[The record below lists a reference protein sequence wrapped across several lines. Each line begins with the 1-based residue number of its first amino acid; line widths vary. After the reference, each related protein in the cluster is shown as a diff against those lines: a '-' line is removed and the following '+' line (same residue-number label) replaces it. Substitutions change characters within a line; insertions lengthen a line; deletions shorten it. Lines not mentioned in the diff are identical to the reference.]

1 MKPVL
6 AVRGNFVVF
15 KLASISRMLFAL
27 MIMLA
32 CSGVV
37 FAQPRTI
44 SGKVSSEDGS
54 PVGNALITIKGSN
67 TRTTTKPDGSY
78 SFMFTRNAGTM
89 VISCAGCVDEEA
101 HIDPETKTL
110 NISIKKVPGAI
121 ASTPA
126 TKTDTS
132 KKTVTVPPTSS
143 PPTAATTTPVTSQPT
158 AKADTQNKIK
168 PVLPPQPAVT
178 TVTSKPT
185 ASQPTI
191 KKDTQASRPVSP
203 KVTPAPV
210 TTKPITSPPT
220 AKADTQNK
228 IKPVSPQ
235 PAVTAVAP
243 KPTASQP
250 TIKKDTPG
258 TTRSVSPQP
267 SVTVVTPK
275 PTTSQPAIRKDT
287 QSTTRP
293 VSPPAVVAPVTTKPT
308 TSQPTAKADT
318 QNKKPVSP
326 QPTITTAPKP
336 QTATPTTK
344 SETAKPVTGQPDL
357 KAGAPTTAKPVANA
371 PVVKSNAPKPA
382 TSQPSSGSGNAG
394 IATSSPAMQS
404 NTQTNRPAPTTQ
416 MPVKDTTK
424 PPIPPVA
431 SLVLDTAVIT
441 SATTSLLLDTA
452 EVVFEESEIIPD
464 QVVIPYGS
472 VRKRSLT
479 ASVGQLGA
487 EDISD
492 RPLTNVTTVIEGQIP
507 GVLTTSVTGHP
518 GAGLNMRV
526 RGFGTINATAE
537 PLLVV
542 DGIPYVGNS
551 SNINPL
557 DVENITVLKDAAA
570 TALYGARA
578 GNGVVMI
585 TTKKGRRGR
594 NGFSARIT
602 QGFTDRGLPEY
613 DRLDASQ
620 YYPVM
625 WEAYRNSLLFPP
637 SGIGISL
644 DSANKVASG
653 LTTRPGIQSLLAY
666 NPYNVANN
674 AIVGTDGKLN
684 PAAQLIYGD
693 DLDWTKE
700 LFRKGARSD
709 YFIDFNGGGETSD
722 YLFSLGYVKE
732 NGYILNS
739 DIKRYTARVNVNAQ
753 PAEWLKVGLNISANY
768 SESNLAQDTGSTSQA
783 NPFYFTRNMGPIYPV
798 YAHNMTTGEY
808 LIDPATGQKFY
819 DLGNMGGAQGVPNR
833 TLGAFAGRHA
843 LAETTLDEESILT
856 TSISGRTY
864 QEITFL
870 KNFRFTNNLSA
881 DYQIQDYTSFDNP
894 MVGDGAPLGQS
905 RKVNAS
911 TSAFV
916 ASQLLGYGNTMDV
929 HRFDG
934 FIGHESFNQKNTNL
948 NGFRQGQTISGSS
961 ELDNFSTLTSSTS
974 FVNRLK
980 IESYFSRL
988 NYEFD
993 ERYSASASIRRDGVS
1008 IFSPDARWGTF
1019 WSLSAG
1025 WNLSNEEFLANF
1037 PWINLLRLRGSY
1049 GVTGVSDGTGLPT
1062 SFGFYAYQGLYD
1074 YANNANEPGIA
1085 QSQTQTLN
1093 NLALKWETNSQLNV
1107 GVDFTV
1113 LGNRLNGSVDYFRR
1127 SSSDLI
1133 FAIPQ
1138 PLSSGV
1144 LTVIQ
1149 NAASVKNSGVELH
1162 LNGDVMRT
1170 KLFTWNMTLNI
1181 STLNNK
1187 ITEMPGTVPEFVA
1200 GTKRYAEGKSVFEFW
1215 LPAYYGVDSADGTAL
1230 YKAANRTTSANRRIK
1245 TNKSGGSDTLTTLA
1259 SNALFEYYGTSIPD
1273 FYGSIGQSLTYKGF
1287 TLTGLF
1293 TFQIGGKTYDA
1304 NYQSLM
1310 SSGTYGSALS
1320 SDIDQRWKARGDN
1333 TSIPRVDAGRTTDF
1347 DASSSRWL
1355 IDASYLNIRM
1365 VSLAYNLPLTFISR
1379 WNLSTARFFVTGE
1392 NLGFFSKRKGL
1403 NNQQDF
1409 GGVTS
1414 NAYPPATIISVGI
1427 TINR

>member
-1 MKPVL
+1 MKQAL
-6 AVRGNFVVF
+6 AVPGNFVVF
-15 KLASISRMLFAL
+15 NLTYIIRMLFAL
-27 MIMLA
+27 MVVLT
-32 CSGVV
+32 CSMAL

-44 SGKVSSEDGS
+44 SGKVTSEDGS

-78 SFMFTRNAGTM
+78 SFMFTRNTGTM
-89 VISCAGCVDEEA
+89 VISSVGFINEEVY
-101 HIDPETKTL
+101 IDPDTRNL
-110 NISIKKVPGAI
+110 NVSIKKVPGAVVN
-121 ASTPA
+121 TPA
-126 TKTDTS
+126 IKTDTA
-132 KKTVTVPPTSS
+132 KTTVRAPATSS
-143 PPTAATTTPVTSQPT
+143 DTLKRTTSQPT
-158 AKADTQNKIK
+158 LKTDTQN
-168 PVLPPQPAVT
+168 T
-178 TVTSKPT
+178 T
-185 ASQPTI
+185 
-191 KKDTQASRPVSP
+191 RL
-203 KVTPAPV
+203 
-210 TTKPITSPPT
+210 
-220 AKADTQNK
+220 
-228 IKPVSPQ
+228 VSPQ
-235 PAVTAVAP
+235 PTVTA
-243 KPTASQP
+243 
-250 TIKKDTPG
+250 I
-258 TTRSVSPQP
+258 
-267 SVTVVTPK
+267 TPK
-275 PTTSQPAIRKDT
+275 PTTSQPTLKTDI

-293 VSPPAVVAPVTTKPT
+293 VSPQPTVATVTTKPT

-318 QNKKPVSP
+318 QSKTNAVSPQPTVSAITPKATTSQPTIKTDTQGTARPVSP
-326 QPTITTAPKP
+326 QPTVPVTTKPTTSQPTLKADTQNKIKPVSSQSTVTAVTPKP
-336 QTATPTTK
+336 TTSQPTLKTDTQNTTRLVSPRPIVTAVTPQTSSSPTTK
-344 SETAKPVTGQPDL
+344 TDTVKPATGQPVLSSGTPVTSKPVT
-357 KAGAPTTAKPVANA
+357 NA
-371 PVVKSNAPKPA
+371 PVVKSNIPKPV
-382 TSQPSSGSGNAG
+382 TSQPSSGSGSAG
-394 IATSSPAMQS
+394 IVTSSPALQS
-404 NTQTNRPAPTTQ
+404 NTQKTNKPVSTVPASGR
-416 MPVKDTTK
+416 DTTK
-424 PPIPPVA
+424 PIPPVA
-431 SLVLDTAVIT
+431 SLVLDTAEIT
-441 SATTSLLLDTA
+441 LETASLLLDTA
-452 EVVFEESEIIPD
+452 EVVFEESEIIAD
-464 QVVIPYGS
+464 QVIVPYGS
-472 VRKRSLT
+472 VRKRALT
-479 ASVGQLGA
+479 ASVGQLNA
-487 EDISD
+487 EKISD

-507 GVLTTSVTGHP
+507 GVLATSVSGQP

-526 RGFGTINATAE
+526 RGFGTMNAAAE

-542 DGIPYVGNS
+542 DGIPYVGSS

-557 DVENITVLKDAAA
+557 DVESITVLKDAAA
-570 TALYGARA
+570 TALYGSRA

-594 NGFSARIT
+594 NGFSVRVM

-625 WEAYRNSLLFPP
+625 WEAYRNSLLYPA
-637 SGIGISL
+637 SGTGISA
-644 DSANKVASG
+644 DSANRVASG
-653 LTTRPGIQSLLAY
+653 LTTRPGIQSLLSY

-684 PAAQLIYGD
+684 PAAQLIYAD

-709 YFIDFNGGGETSD
+709 YFVNFNGGGETSD

-739 DIKRYTARVNVNAQ
+739 DFKRYTARVHVNAQ
-753 PAEWLKVGLNISANY
+753 PAEWLKTGLNVSANY

-783 NPFYFTRNMGPIYPV
+783 NPFYFTRNIGPIYPV

-808 LIDPATGQKFY
+808 LLDPATGQKFY

-843 LAETTLDEESILT
+843 LAETTLDEESIFN
-856 TSISGRTY
+856 TSISARTY

-870 KNFRFTNNLSA
+870 KNFGFTNNLSA
-881 DYQIQDYTSFDNP
+881 DYQIQDYTSYDNP

-905 RKVNAS
+905 RKLNAS
-911 TSAFV
+911 SSAFV
-916 ASQLLGYGNTMDV
+916 ASQLLSYENTIDV
-929 HRFDG
+929 HRFEG
-934 FIGHESFNQKNTNL
+934 FIGHESFNQKNTNI
-948 NGFRQGQTISGSS
+948 NGFRQGQTVSGSA
-961 ELDNFSTLTSSTS
+961 ELGNFSTLNSSTS
-974 FVNRLK
+974 FVNRYK
-980 IESYFSRL
+980 IESYFSKL

-993 ERYSASASIRRDGVS
+993 ERYSASASLRRDGSS
-1008 IFSPDARWGTF
+1008 IFSPDTRWGTF

-1025 WNLSNEEFLANF
+1025 WNLSNEALLSNIG
-1037 PWINLLRLRGSY
+1037 WINLLKLRASY

-1074 YANNANEPGIA
+1074 FANNANEPGIA

-1093 NLALKWETNSQLNV
+1093 NPALKWEKNNQLNI
-1107 GVDFTV
+1107 GLDFTV
-1113 LGNRLNGSVDYFRR
+1113 LRNRVNGSVDYFRR

-1149 NAASVKNSGVELH
+1149 NTASVKNSGVELH
-1162 LNGDVMRT
+1162 ISGDIMRS
-1170 KLFTWNMTLNI
+1170 KLFTWNMTVNI

-1187 ITEMPGTVPEFVA
+1187 ITEMPGAVPEFIA
-1200 GTKRYAEGKSVFEFW
+1200 GTKRYAQGKSVFEFW

-1230 YKAANRTTSANRRIK
+1230 YKAANTTTAANRRIK
-1245 TNKSGGSDTLTTLA
+1245 TNKSGGSDTLTILA

-1273 FYGSIGQSLTYKGF
+1273 FYGSIDQSLTYKGF
-1287 TLTGLF
+1287 TLSGLF

-1320 SDIDQRWKARGDN
+1320 SDIMQRWKAPGDN
-1333 TSIPRVDAGRTTDF
+1333 TAIPRVDAGRTTDF
-1347 DASSSRWL
+1347 NTSSSRWL

-1365 VSLAYNLPLTFISR
+1365 VSLAYNLPLSFISR
-1379 WNLSTARFFVTGE
+1379 WNLSTARCFVTGE